1 MAGDLERGDVRA
13 AGENL
18 MLLSGGGVNYWH
30 SVIASELDRVEEGTR
45 VRVDD

>member
-1 MAGDLERGDVRA
+1 
-13 AGENL
+13 

-45 VRVDD
+45 VRMEMADR